1 MPKAAL
7 SSARPGLRLSPVSPA
22 GSENGPRLPE
32 TDGER
37 KEKIRAR
44 NAGCGYSAKKKQV
57 HVWDREQAAV
67 QRNQRGGR
75 ARKKNCQTAPRN
87 AEFFSAVGTDAG
99 AELHALFHVGIKEPR
114 LTVRANRK
122 FHSASLFPARAEL
135 SAERACPASASAV
148 RVSAGAPEAAK

>member
-22 GSENGPRLPE
+22 GSEIGPRLPE

-44 NAGCGYSAKKKQV
+44 NAGCGYGAKKKQV

-67 QRNQRGGR
+67 QRISAAAAHGR
-75 ARKKNCQTAPRN
+75 KIAKPRRETRN
-87 AEFFSAVGTDAG
+87 S
-99 AELHALFHVGIKEPR
+99 
-114 LTVRANRK
+114 
-122 FHSASLFPARAEL
+122 FPQ
-135 SAERACPASASAV
+135 
-148 RVSAGAPEAAK
+148 